1 VRETFLPFALPLIG
15 QEEIDEVV
23 DTLKSGWITTG
34 PKTQRFEEKFRNYIG
49 SAHALAVSSC
59 TAGLHLALAALGVGA
74 GDEVITSTLTF
85 CATANVI
92 VHLGATPVL
101 ADIKDDLNIDLEE
114 VKRRIT
120 PKTRSIIPVHIGGHP
135 CNMDAL
141 LRIARENNLFVVE
154 DAAHAVGARYKGR
167 KIGTLSEAAAFSF
180 YPIKNMTTAEGGMVT
195 TNREDLAEKMR
206 VLSLHGISKDAWK
219 RYTDKGSWY
228 YEVLEAGY
236 KYNMT
241 DLQASLGIHQL
252 DKLEDFIKTRKR
264 YADIFTR
271 AFKEL
276 EAIEVPPEDEA
287 TSSAWHLYAIKL
299 NLNRLTIDR
308 ERFIEELRAENIGSS
323 VHFIPLH
330 RHPYYRQRWG
340 FKAEDFPVAEEA
352 YKRIVSL
359 PLYPRMTEGD
369 VEDVIAAVQRVV
381 VKHST

>member
-1 VRETFLPFALPLIG
+1 MRETFLPFGLPLIG

-34 PKTQRFEEKFRNYIG
+34 PKTQRFEEKFKNYIG
-49 SAHALAVSSC
+49 SAHALAVNSC

-101 ADIKDDLNIDLEE
+101 ADIGDDLNIDPDE

-120 PKTRSIIPVHIGGHP
+120 PKTRGVIPVHIGGRP
-135 CNMDAL
+135 CKMDAL
-141 LRIARENNLFVVE
+141 LTIARENNLFVVE

-167 KIGTLSEAAAFSF
+167 RIGTLSEAAAFSF

-271 AFKEL
+271 ALKEL
-276 EAIEVPPEDEA
+276 EAIEVPSEDEL
-287 TSSAWHLYAIKL
+287 TYSAWHLYAIKL

-340 FKAEDFPVAEEA
+340 FRAEDFPVAEEA

-381 VKHST
+381 GKHST

>member
-1 VRETFLPFALPLIG
+1 
-15 QEEIDEVV
+15 
-23 DTLKSGWITTG
+23 
-34 PKTQRFEEKFRNYIG
+34 
-49 SAHALAVSSC
+49 
-59 TAGLHLALAALGVGA
+59 
-74 GDEVITSTLTF
+74 
-85 CATANVI
+85 
-92 VHLGATPVL
+92 
-101 ADIKDDLNIDLEE
+101 
-114 VKRRIT
+114 
-120 PKTRSIIPVHIGGHP
+120 
-135 CNMDAL
+135 
-141 LRIARENNLFVVE
+141 
-154 DAAHAVGARYKGR
+154 
-167 KIGTLSEAAAFSF
+167 
-180 YPIKNMTTAEGGMVT
+180 MTTAEGGMVT

>member
-92 VHLGATPVL
+92 IHLGATPVL

-114 VKRRIT
+114 VTRRIT